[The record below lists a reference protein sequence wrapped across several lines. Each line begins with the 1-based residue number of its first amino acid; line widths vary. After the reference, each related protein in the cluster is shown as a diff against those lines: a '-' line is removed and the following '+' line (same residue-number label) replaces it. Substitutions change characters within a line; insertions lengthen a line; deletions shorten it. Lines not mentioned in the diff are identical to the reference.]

1 MEEHWFILIAFI
13 LFLSV
18 FLRKRHTEESLQE
31 SLMTDIVFDIM
42 YVAVTIAIIVGV
54 WQGEDVVPR
63 LYWTRIAL
71 IAIMGIYALLE
82 LGSFVRR
89 LRKKGEKLTVKRKS
103 ETVIHLS
110 YLAVLLVCCLL

>member
-18 FLRKRHTEESLQE
+18 FLRKRHTEESSQE
-31 SLMTDIVFDIM
+31 SLITDIVFDII
-42 YVAVTIAIIVGV
+42 YVAVTIAIIVGA
-54 WQGEDVVPR
+54 WQGENVVSH

-82 LGSFVRR
+82 LGSFVRS
-89 LRKKGEKLTVKRKS
+89 LRKKEEKLSVKRKS
-103 ETVIHLS
+103 EAVIHLS
-110 YLAVLLVCCLL
+110 YLVVLFVGCLL